1 MTEPSAQK
9 PPKKDY
15 SMVVVV
21 LLLLGAAGLAIN
33 QLSDSQLMKPN
44 VTAPG
49 FAFTRFE
56 GGTVSSDQLK
66 GRVVMLDFWA
76 TWCPP
81 CREEMPYLVKVA
93 REYEAKGVSFVA
105 VSHDDPGEA
114 RQEIANFARTIP
126 GLSSY
131 AAYGN
136 EQASDAYLV
145 EALPTLYVIDGKGRV
160 VASHQGL
167 ASERS
172 VRKWLDEA
180 LAQ

>member
-1 MTEPSAQK
+1 MNEPSVPK

-15 SMVVVV
+15 SLVIVV
-21 LLLLGAAGLAIN
+21 LLLLGAAAMAVN
-33 QLSDSQLMKPN
+33 QLSASELMKPN

-49 FAFTRFE
+49 FAFDRFE
-56 GGTVSSDQLK
+56 GGTVSSEQLK

-93 REYEAKGVSFVA
+93 QEYEARGVSFVA
-105 VSHDDPGEA
+105 VSHDDPEGA
-114 RQEIANFARTIP
+114 RAEIATFARSVP
-126 GLSSY
+126 GLTSF
-131 AAYGN
+131 AAFGN
-136 EQASDAYLV
+136 EQASEAYLV

-160 VASHQGL
+160 VASHEGL

-172 VRKWLDEA
+172 VRRWLDEA
-180 LAQ
+180 LAH

>member
-1 MTEPSAQK
+1 MTEPPAQK

-15 SMVVVV
+15 SPVIVVV
-21 LLLLGAAGLAIN
+21 LLLGAAALAVN
-33 QLSDSQLMKPN
+33 QLTDSQLMKPK

-49 FAFTRFE
+49 FAFARFE
-56 GGTVSSDQLK
+56 GGTVSSEQLK

-81 CREEMPYLVKVA
+81 CREEMPYLVRLA
-93 REYEAKGVSFVA
+93 REYEGKGVSFVA
-105 VSHDDPGEA
+105 VSHDDPDEA
-114 RQEIANFARTIP
+114 RREIANYARGIP
-126 GLSSY
+126 GLAGY

-136 EQASDAYLV
+136 EQATEAYLV

-167 ASERS
+167 ASERA